1 MVKDEL
7 YEKINERHE
16 WDAATIVEA
25 VLGLGSEVGEMTQLV
40 RKSKFERL
48 ALKPG
53 EMLAE
58 MSDVLHYLVLACGCH
73 GVTLDDLA
81 RINMMKMKARDEG
94 NEQWFLALMYLVDI
108 EGDLSAELDDIEKQ
122 MEAMR

>member
-40 RKSKFERL
+40 RKSKFEHVVS
-48 ALKPG
+48 KPG

-58 MSDVLHYLVLACGCH
+58 MSDVLHYLVLACGCY

-81 RINMMKMKARDEG
+81 RINMMKMQARDEG

-108 EGDLSAELDDIEKQ
+108 EGDLSAELDDIEAQ